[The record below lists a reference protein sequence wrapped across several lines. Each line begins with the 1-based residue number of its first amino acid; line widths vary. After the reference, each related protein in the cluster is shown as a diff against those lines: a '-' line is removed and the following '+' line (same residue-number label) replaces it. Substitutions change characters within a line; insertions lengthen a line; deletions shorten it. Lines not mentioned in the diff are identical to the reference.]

1 MDKHRLIVDSV
12 VVRFGEKTVLS
23 GGYITS
29 ETGMVTGLLGRNGAG
44 KSCMFRALMG
54 GLRVEN
60 VMVSIDEKPV
70 NRQVIG
76 RSIKYLPQGRLI
88 PDGMTLHRAFDLYG
102 VNYWTFVNR
111 FPKYSRH
118 YDSPVYEL
126 SGGQARLA
134 ELYMVLHSDAPFYI
148 LDEPFS
154 QVDPVSIEAVQAIIR
169 ERAKDHGI
177 IITDHNYPAIST
189 VADNLFVI
197 ADGYTN
203 QVHSREDLVRHGYLR
218 AEGHFIRTGR
228 GETKNY

>member
-12 VVRFGEKTVLS
+12 VVRFGDKTVLS

-29 ETGMVTGLLGRNGAG
+29 ETGVVTGLLGRNGAG

-60 VMVSIDEKPV
+60 VMVSMDEKPV
-70 NRQVIG
+70 DRQVIG
-76 RSIKYLPQGRLI
+76 HSIKYLPQGRLLPESI
-88 PDGMTLHRAFDLYG
+88 SLHRAFELYG
-102 VNYWTFVNR
+102 VNYWPFVNR
-111 FPKYSRH
+111 FPKYSRFC
-118 YDSPVYEL
+118 DSHIWEL
-126 SGGQARLA
+126 SGGEARLV
-134 ELYMVLHSDAPFYI
+134 ELYLVLLSEAPFYI

-154 QVDPVSIEAVQAIIR
+154 QIDPVSIEAVQELIR
-169 ERAKDHGI
+169 ERRKNHGI
-177 IITDHNYPAIST
+177 IVTDHNYEAISS

-218 AEGHFIRTGR
+218 
-228 GETKNY
+228 

>member
-12 VVRFGEKTVLS
+12 VVRFGEKTVLT

-60 VMVSIDEKPV
+60 VMVSMDEKPID
-70 NRQVIG
+70 RQTIG
-76 RSIKYLPQGRLI
+76 RHIKYLPQGRLI
-88 PDGMTLHRAFDLYG
+88 PEGMQLHRAFELYG

-111 FPKYSRH
+111 VPKFSRH
-118 YDSPVYEL
+118 YDSPIYEL
-126 SGGQARLA
+126 SGGEARLA
-134 ELYMVLHSDAPFYI
+134 ELYLVLLSDAPFYI
-148 LDEPFS
+148 LDEPFT
-154 QVDPVSIEAVQAIIR
+154 QIDPVNIDEVKALIR
-169 ERAKDHGI
+169 ERSKDHGI
-177 IITDHNYPAIST
+177 IVTDHNYDAISS

-203 QVHSREDLVRHGYLR
+203 PVRCREDLVRHGYLR
-218 AEGHFIRTGR
+218 PEV
-228 GETKNY
+228 

>member
-1 MDKHRLIVDSV
+1 MDKHKLIVDSV

-60 VMVSIDEKPV
+60 VMVSIDEEPID
-70 NRQVIG
+70 RQIIG
-76 RSIKYLPQGRLI
+76 RYIKYLPQSRLI
-88 PDGMTLHRAFDLYG
+88 PDGMKLKRAFELYG
-102 VNYWTFVNR
+102 VNYWIFVNH
-111 FPKYSRH
+111 FPKYTQYH
-118 YDSPVYEL
+118 DSSIWEL
-126 SGGQARLA
+126 SGGEARLA
-134 ELYMVLHSDAPFYI
+134 ELYMVLMSEAQFYI

-154 QVDPVSIEAVQAIIR
+154 QVDPVSIEAVQKLIR
-169 ERAKDHGI
+169 ERSKDHGI
-177 IITDHNYPAIST
+177 IVTDHNYDAISS

-203 QVHSREDLVRHGYLR
+203 QVHSRKDLVRHGYLR
-218 AEGHFIRTGR
+218 D
-228 GETKNY
+228 

>member
-12 VVRFGEKTVLS
+12 VVRFGDKTVLS

-29 ETGMVTGLLGRNGAG
+29 ETGVVTGLLGRNGAG

-70 NRQVIG
+70 DRQVIG
-76 RSIKYLPQGRLI
+76 HSIKYLPQGRLLPESI
-88 PDGMTLHRAFDLYG
+88 SLHRAFELYG
-102 VNYWTFVNR
+102 VNYWSFVNR
-111 FPKYSRH
+111 FPKYSRFC
-118 YDSPVYEL
+118 DSHIWEL
-126 SGGQARLA
+126 SGGEARLV
-134 ELYMVLHSDAPFYI
+134 ELYLVLLSEAPFYI

-154 QVDPVSIEAVQAIIR
+154 QIDPVSIESVQELIR
-169 ERAKDHGI
+169 ERSKDHGI
-177 IITDHNYPAIST
+177 IVTDHNYEAISS

-218 AEGHFIRTGR
+218 
-228 GETKNY
+228 

>member
-1 MDKHRLIVDSV
+1 MDKHKLIVDSV

-60 VMVSIDEKPV
+60 VMVSMDEAPV

-76 RSIKYLPQGRLI
+76 RSIKYLPQGRLLPESI
-88 PDGMTLHRAFDLYG
+88 KLYRAFQMYG
-102 VNYWTFVNR
+102 VNYWQFVNR
-111 FPKYSRH
+111 FPKYSRFH
-118 YDSPVYEL
+118 DSAIWEL
-126 SGGQARLA
+126 SGGEARLA
-134 ELYMVLHSDAPFYI
+134 ELCLVLFSEAPFYI

-154 QVDPVSIEAVQAIIR
+154 QIDPVYIEAVGELIR
-169 ERAKDHGI
+169 ERSKDHGI
-177 IITDHNYPAIST
+177 IVTDHNYEAISS

-197 ADGYTN
+197 ADGYTAPV
-203 QVHSREDLVRHGYLR
+203 QSREDLVRHGYLR
-218 AEGHFIRTGR
+218 
-228 GETKNY
+228 

>member
-12 VVRFGEKTVLS
+12 VVRFGEKTVLT

-70 NRQVIG
+70 NRQIIG
-76 RSIKYLPQGRLI
+76 HSIKYLPQSRLI
-88 PDGMTLHRAFDLYG
+88 PEGMKLHRAFDLYG
-102 VNYWTFVNR
+102 VNYWI
-111 FPKYSRH
+111 SRH
-118 YDSPVYEL
+118 YDSPIYEL
-126 SGGQARLA
+126 SGGEARLA
-134 ELYMVLHSDAPFYI
+134 ELYLVLHGDAPFYI
-148 LDEPFS
+148 LDEPFT
-154 QVDPVSIEAVQAIIR
+154 QVDPVNIEDVKSMIR
-169 ERAKDHGI
+169 ERANDHGV
-177 IITDHNYPAIST
+177 IITDHNYDAISS

-203 QVHSREDLVRHGYLR
+203 QVRSREDLVRHGYLR
-218 AEGHFIRTGR
+218 AEG
-228 GETKNY
+228 

>member
-12 VVRFGEKTVLS
+12 VVRFGDKTVLS

-29 ETGMVTGLLGRNGAG
+29 ETGLVTGLLGRNGAG

-70 NRQVIG
+70 DRQVIG
-76 RSIKYLPQGRLI
+76 HSIKYLPQGRLLPESI
-88 PDGMTLHRAFDLYG
+88 SLHRAFELYG
-102 VNYWTFVNR
+102 VNYWPFVNR
-111 FPKYSRH
+111 FPKYSRFC
-118 YDSPVYEL
+118 DSHIWEL
-126 SGGQARLA
+126 SGGEARLV
-134 ELYMVLHSDAPFYI
+134 ELYLVLLSEAPFYI

-154 QVDPVSIEAVQAIIR
+154 QIDPVSIEAVQELIR
-169 ERAKDHGI
+169 ERRKDHGI
-177 IITDHNYPAIST
+177 IVTDHNYEAISS

-218 AEGHFIRTGR
+218 
-228 GETKNY
+228 